1 MEEGRSNAADTSS
14 SRSDDGV
21 EWALRTIESAIKGT
35 NDESQAR
42 EAVDF
47 LRRAFSSARTSAST
61 DPLTGLANRAWFYQV
76 LEERLAPGRG
86 PCISAAVLFL
96 DLDGFKD
103 VNDARGH
110 QAGDTLLAE
119 VANRISHCVREQDL
133 VARHGG
139 DEFVVLL
146 VKIES
151 PSVALAVAARI
162 IEAISVPFP
171 VDDGHVHLG
180 VSVGIALF
188 PEHGSSGNELLKRAD
203 LAMYRA
209 KNQGGRSYAVF
220 GEREELIVPRT
231 PRRSWTWELN
241 PTGELPKVTEVA
253 ISFQRKR

>member
-1 MEEGRSNAADTSS
+1 MNEGRSNPEAALG
-14 SRSDDGV
+14 RNDDGV
-21 EWALRTIESAIKGT
+21 EWALRELESAIEGT
-35 NDESQAR
+35 SEESRAR
-42 EAVDF
+42 EALDF
-47 LRRAFSSARTSAST
+47 LRRAFTTARTSAST

-76 LEERLAPGRG
+76 LEERLSPGRSV
-86 PCISAAVLFL
+86 CSSAAVLFL

-103 VNDARGH
+103 VNDERGH
-110 QAGDTLLAE
+110 QAGDILLAE
-119 VANRISHCVREQDL
+119 VAARISHCVREQDL

-146 VKIES
+146 EKIEN
-151 PSVALAVAARI
+151 PSVAHAVAARI
-162 IEAISVPFP
+162 IDAIAVPFP
-171 VDDGHVHLG
+171 VDEGHVHLG

-188 PEHGSSGNELLKRAD
+188 PEHGSSGGELLKRAD

-220 GEREELIVPRT
+220 GEREELIVPRS

-241 PTGELPKVTEVA
+241 PTIEVPQVTEVA